1 MTEARKVPAYMK
13 EQFFAEGRSLP
24 VCINDGCNRN
34 VVVRSWSNWSFK
46 TECGSCCKARTTG
59 KRGPAMEGITIH
71 KKQYCENVDSR
82 LGWKCPVDPSAWI
95 ELNMLNALD
104 LEHLA
109 GDHDN
114 NIPENVDTICKL
126 CHGKKSVINGDFD
139 STKASARNFK
149 NY

>member
-59 KRGPAMEGITIH
+59 KRGPAMKGITIH

-104 LEHLA
+104 LEHLD